1 MTLDDPN
8 HMEPLVT
15 GEFAPGVHGGAEA
28 MVLADA
34 ADTWRCLRVDVD
46 VSKIAQ
52 ECTVHICIPLSI
64 FITFCPFSR
73 SKLIQGVSGKTCLEF
88 QCHAQED

>member
-34 ADTWRCLRVDVD
+34 ADTWRCFKV
-46 VSKIAQ
+46 
-52 ECTVHICIPLSI
+52 C
-64 FITFCPFSR
+64 
-73 SKLIQGVSGKTCLEF
+73 
-88 QCHAQED
+88 